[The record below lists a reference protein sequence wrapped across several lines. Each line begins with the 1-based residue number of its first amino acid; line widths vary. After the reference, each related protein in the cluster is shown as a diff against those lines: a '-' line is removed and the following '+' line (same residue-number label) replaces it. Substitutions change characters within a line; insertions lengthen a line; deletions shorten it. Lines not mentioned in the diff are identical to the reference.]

1 MYACHPSAYRDES
14 IRIDESRKPFSS
26 LPFQVMAEAHLYYAG
41 DESPGLFEV
50 RTGLF
55 RLSRVT
61 RNGRRYVVGF
71 GYPGDVI
78 GFCPDGVHLSDCEAV
93 VDSAVIRHPTE
104 TLTSCRA
111 DPRAHQA
118 LVRAALREIQEM
130 QDHCMLLGHNLA
142 HERVAAF
149 LTRLGERIGQP
160 KGDSVAFDL
169 PMSRLDIADF
179 LGLTVETVSRSLTIL
194 RKAGIIEIRNLHRIV
209 VLQPVRIDALAE
221 PDPRVAPRHT
231 PA

>member
-1 MYACHPSAYRDES
+1 MFAYQPSSYRDRP
-14 IRIDESRKPFSS
+14 IRIAESRKSFTR
-26 LPFQVMAEAHLYYAG
+26 LPFHVGAEVHLYYAG
-41 DESPGLFEV
+41 DESPGLFVV

-61 RNGRRYVVGF
+61 QDGRRYVVGF

-78 GFCPDGVHLSDCEAV
+78 GFCPDGAHLSDCEAV
-93 VDSAVIRHPTE
+93 VDSTVIRHPTE
-104 TLTSCRA
+104 TLTGCHA
-111 DPRAHQA
+111 DPGAHQA
-118 LVRAALREIQEM
+118 LVQAALREIQEM

-149 LTRLGERIGQP
+149 LTRLGERIGKP
-160 KGDSVAFDL
+160 RGDTVAFDL
-169 PMSRLDIADF
+169 PMSRLDIADY

-209 VLQPVRIDALAE
+209 VLKPVRIDALTAPE
-221 PDPRVAPRHT
+221 PKAMP
-231 PA
+231 